1 MELRGDVEPSV
12 HGRDTTEVHGR
23 DLTLD
28 EFIDAVTLTAAR
40 PSAGSAGPERSVSP
54 ERYPARE
61 WLGGLSWSTVR

>member
-28 EFIDAVTLTAAR
+28 EFIDAVTLPPPDLALALLDRSDRFPPSVTR
-40 PSAGSAGPERSVSP
+40 PGNGWAD
-54 ERYPARE
+54 
-61 WLGGLSWSTVR
+61 

>member
-1 MELRGDVEPSV
+1 MKFVLASWGTRGDVEPSA

-40 PSAGSAGPERSVSP
+40 PSAG
-54 ERYPARE
+54 PADR
-61 WLGGLSWSTVR
+61 GDRFPPTVIWPWNGRAD